1 MVDDSNEN
9 GGLVAWVI
17 GLAVTLALAV
27 AVFAGS
33 AAFQIG
39 PGTAAS
45 TSASAPGAAV
55 STSTSAPGTAA
66 STSASASGTAASAV
80 APSAGA
86 SFTAPGTATAAAPLL
101 ARVLFDTGVSALPAD
116 ATKTLAPVIEAATR
130 SAGIRLSVSGY
141 HDKSGDPDKNAELA
155 KERAIA
161 VRDALVAAGVS
172 VERVELSKPRV
183 TEGGTDDTL
192 ARRVDITGE

>member
-45 TSASAPGAAV
+45 TS
-55 STSTSAPGTAA
+55 TSATGTAR
-66 STSASASGTAASAV
+66 STTGTAASAA
-80 APSAGA
+80 APAAGA
-86 SFTAPGTATAAAPLL
+86 SFTAPGTAIAAAPLL
-101 ARVLFDTGVSALPAD
+101 ARVLFNSGVSALPAD
-116 ATKTLAPVIEAATR
+116 AAKTLSPAIEAATR
-130 SAGIRLSVSGY
+130 SAGIRLTVSGY
-141 HDKSGDPDKNAELA
+141 HDKTGDPEKNAELA

-172 VERVELSKPRV
+172 LERVELRKPQL

>member
-1 MVDDSNEN
+1 MDDDSNEN

-17 GLAVTLALAV
+17 GLAVTLAIAV
-27 AVFAGS
+27 AVLAGT
-33 AAFQIG
+33 AGFQSG
-39 PGTAAS
+39 PGTAA
-45 TSASAPGAAV
+45 
-55 STSTSAPGTAA
+55 STSTSAPGTAG
-66 STSASASGTAASAV
+66 STSTSASGTAASAV

-116 ATKTLAPVIEAATR
+116 AAKTLAPVIEAATR
-130 SAGIRLSVSGY
+130 SAGIRLAVSGY
-141 HDKSGDPDKNAELA
+141 HDKSGNPDKNAELA

>member
-1 MVDDSNEN
+1 MDDDSNEN

-17 GLAVTLALAV
+17 GLAVTLAIAV
-27 AVFAGS
+27 AVLAGT
-33 AAFQIG
+33 AAFQSS
-39 PGTAAS
+39 PDTAAS
-45 TSASAPGAAV
+45 TS
-55 STSTSAPGTAA
+55 TSTAAPAAGT
-66 STSASASGTAASAV
+66 
-80 APSAGA
+80 
-86 SFTAPGTATAAAPLL
+86 SFTVPGTATAAAPLL

-116 ATKTLAPVIEAATR
+116 AAKTLAPVIEAATR
-130 SAGIRLSVSGY
+130 SAGIRLAVSGF
-141 HDKSGDPDKNAELA
+141 HDKTGDPDKNAELA

-172 VERVELSKPRV
+172 LDRVELSKPQA

>member
-1 MVDDSNEN
+1 MDDDSNEN

-17 GLAVTLALAV
+17 GLAVTLAIAV
-27 AVFAGS
+27 AVLAGT
-33 AAFQIG
+33 AAFQSG
-39 PGTAAS
+39 PDTAAS
-45 TSASAPGAAV
+45 TS
-55 STSTSAPGTAA
+55 TSAAAPAAGT
-66 STSASASGTAASAV
+66 
-80 APSAGA
+80 
-86 SFTAPGTATAAAPLL
+86 SFTVPGTATVAAPLL

-116 ATKTLAPVIEAATR
+116 AAKTLAPVIEAATR
-130 SAGIRLSVSGY
+130 SAGIRLAVSGF
-141 HDKSGDPDKNAELA
+141 HDKTGDPDKNAELA

-172 VERVELSKPRV
+172 LDRVELSKPQV

>member
-1 MVDDSNEN
+1 MDDDSNEN

-17 GLAVTLALAV
+17 GLAVTLAIAV
-27 AVFAGS
+27 AVLAGT
-33 AAFQIG
+33 AAFQSG

-45 TSASAPGAAV
+45 TS
-55 STSTSAPGTAA
+55 TSATGTARSATGTAA
-66 STSASASGTAASAV
+66 STTGTAASAA
-80 APSAGA
+80 APAAGA
-86 SFTAPGTATAAAPLL
+86 SFTAPGTAIAAAPLL
-101 ARVLFDTGVSALPAD
+101 ARVLFNSGVSALPAD
-116 ATKTLAPVIEAATR
+116 AAKTLSPAIEAATR
-130 SAGIRLSVSGY
+130 SAGIRLTVSGY
-141 HDKSGDPDKNAELA
+141 HDKTGDPEKNAELA

-172 VERVELSKPRV
+172 LERVELRKPQL